1 MKTLLTA
8 VILLSAPAFAH
19 DFKSKDF
26 CSAKTKDMCAHIG
39 YDKKPDNKEPF
50 VFTFDIVNKAKAQ
63 DVKNVKIYVV
73 TADKQHIPTQ
83 WVIRPDG
90 HHWDAK
96 ADSVAKAQVVAIQGK
111 YQYQGAGEEIVI
123 DLK

>member
-1 MKTLLTA
+1 MKLLLTIMLMS
-8 VILLSAPAFAH
+8 VPAFAH
-19 DFKSKDF
+19 EFKSKDF

-39 YDKKPDNKEPF
+39 YDKKPDNKEAF
-50 VFTFDIVNKAKAQ
+50 VFTFDIVNKVKAQ

-73 TADKQHIPTQ
+73 TADKQQIPTQ

-96 ADSVAKAQVVAIQGK
+96 ADSIAKSQVVAIQGK
-111 YQYQGAGEEIVI
+111 YQYKGADEEIVVE
-123 DLK
+123 LK